1 MLRQAPNNKALPVAL
16 LPDGAKYLLWGICL
30 LLAVATTATGAQP
43 RDVLMQSIEDGRRIL
58 MDPAFQPADRKAL
71 QQEKL
76 RDLLY
81 RDFDFVEF
89 SRRVLANKWG
99 VFSPVQRQE
108 FVQVFSRF
116 LADFYLSRLQQR
128 YTDETVAVR
137 EQTISAPGK
146 ARVRA
151 GVVWQAREFPI
162 EIYLHDRG
170 AGWKIYDLSA
180 LGISAVQIYR
190 AQFQEILRTQSPAE
204 VIDLIRRRLEK

>member
-1 MLRQAPNNKALPVAL
+1 MLRQAPKNQALPMS
-16 LPDGAKYLLWGICL
+16 L
-30 LLAVATTATGAQP
+30 LLKRGGCTLLTIWLMLAAAAAPAATQP
-43 RDVLMQSIEDGRRIL
+43 REALMQSIDDGRRIL
-58 MDPAFQPADRKAL
+58 MDPAYQPADRKPL

-81 RDFDFVEF
+81 RDFDFTEF
-89 SRRVLANKWG
+89 SRRVLANKWAL
-99 VFSPVQRQE
+99 FSPVQRQE

-137 EQTISAPGK
+137 EQTVTAPGK

-151 GVVWQAREFPI
+151 AVVWQAREFPV

-170 AGWKIYDLSA
+170 YGWKIYDLSA

-190 AQFQEILRTQSPAE
+190 AQFQEILRTRSPAE
-204 VIDLIRRRLEK
+204 VIELIKARLEE

>member
-1 MLRQAPNNKALPVAL
+1 MS
-16 LPDGAKYLLWGICL
+16 L
-30 LLAVATTATGAQP
+30 LLKRGGCTLLTIWLMLAAVAAPAATQP
-43 RDVLMQSIEDGRRIL
+43 REALMQSIDDGRRIL
-58 MDPAFQPADRKAL
+58 MDPAYQPADRKPL

-81 RDFDFVEF
+81 RDFDFTEF
-89 SRRVLANKWG
+89 SRRVLANKWAL
-99 VFSPVQRQE
+99 FSPVQRQE

-137 EQTISAPGK
+137 EQTVTAPGK

-151 GVVWQAREFPI
+151 AVVWQAREFPV

-170 AGWKIYDLSA
+170 FGWKIYDLSA

-190 AQFQEILRTQSPAE
+190 AQFQEILRTRSPAE
-204 VIDLIRRRLEK
+204 VIELIKARLEE

>member
-1 MLRQAPNNKALPVAL
+1 MSLLLKRGGCAL
-16 LPDGAKYLLWGICL
+16 LTIWLM
-30 LLAVATTATGAQP
+30 LAAAAAPAATQP
-43 RDVLMQSIEDGRRIL
+43 REALMQSIDDGRRIL
-58 MDPAFQPADRKAL
+58 MDPAYQPADRKPL

-81 RDFDFVEF
+81 RDFDFTEF
-89 SRRVLANKWG
+89 SRRVLANKWAL
-99 VFSPVQRQE
+99 FSPVQRQE

-137 EQTISAPGK
+137 EQTVTAPGK

-151 GVVWQAREFPI
+151 AVVWQAREFPV

-170 AGWKIYDLSA
+170 YGWKIYDLSA

-190 AQFQEILRTQSPAE
+190 AQFQEILRTRSPAE
-204 VIDLIRRRLEK
+204 VIELIKARLEE

>member
-1 MLRQAPNNKALPVAL
+1 MLRQAPKNQALP
-16 LPDGAKYLLWGICL
+16 KYLLSKRCGYTL
-30 LLAVATTATGAQP
+30 LVIWLVLAAATAAAGVQP
-43 RDVLMQSIEDGRRIL
+43 REALMQSIDDGRRIL
-58 MDPAFQPADRKAL
+58 MDPTYQPADRKPL

-81 RDFDFVEF
+81 RDFDFTEF
-89 SRRVLANKWG
+89 SRRVLANKWAL
-99 VFSPVQRQE
+99 FSPVQRQE
-108 FVQVFSRF
+108 FIQVFSRF

-137 EQTISAPGK
+137 EQTITAPGK

-151 GVVWQAREFPI
+151 AVVWQAREFPV

-170 AGWKIYDLSA
+170 YGWKIYDLSA

-190 AQFQEILRTQSPAE
+190 AQFQEILRTRSPAE
-204 VIDLIRRRLEK
+204 VIELIKARLEE

>member
-1 MLRQAPNNKALPVAL
+1 MS
-16 LPDGAKYLLWGICL
+16 L
-30 LLAVATTATGAQP
+30 LLKRGGCTLLTIWLMLAAAAAPAATQP
-43 RDVLMQSIEDGRRIL
+43 REALMQSIDDGRRIL
-58 MDPAFQPADRKAL
+58 MDPAYQPADRKPL

-81 RDFDFVEF
+81 RDFDFTEF
-89 SRRVLANKWG
+89 SRRVLANKWAL
-99 VFSPVQRQE
+99 FSPVQRQE

-137 EQTISAPGK
+137 EQTVTAPGK

-151 GVVWQAREFPI
+151 AVVWQAREFPV

-170 AGWKIYDLSA
+170 YGWKIYDLSA

-190 AQFQEILRTQSPAE
+190 AQFQEILRTRSPAE
-204 VIDLIRRRLEK
+204 VIELIKARLEE